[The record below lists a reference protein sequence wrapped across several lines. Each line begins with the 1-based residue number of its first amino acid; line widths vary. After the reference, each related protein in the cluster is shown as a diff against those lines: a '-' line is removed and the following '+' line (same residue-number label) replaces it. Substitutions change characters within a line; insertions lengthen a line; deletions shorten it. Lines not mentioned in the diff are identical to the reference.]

1 MMKTLSAIKA
11 DHLEQIKNYLR
22 EYLSKGHEVK
32 FIEQK
37 RDHYAA
43 YMLIEQG
50 LYTGGDYGQFESS
63 DGTVLK
69 PLLVNENYKLKSP
82 IEKLSYQYLYRADDF
97 YKHLQYDL
105 AVKLLTSIKD

>member
-1 MMKTLSAIKA
+1 MKTLSAIKA
-11 DHLEQIKNYLR
+11 DHLEQIKNYLKD
-22 EYLSKGHEVK
+22 YLSNGNQII
-32 FIEQK
+32 FIEPK
-37 RDHYAA
+37 EDHYAA

-69 PLLVNENYKLKSP
+69 SLLVNENYKLKSP
-82 IEKLSYQYLYRADDF
+82 IEKLSYQHLYRADDF

>member
-1 MMKTLSAIKA
+1 MPTLSAIKA
-11 DHLEQIKNYLR
+11 EHLEQIKSYLKD
-22 EYLSKGHEVK
+22 YLSQGHEVT

-37 RDHYAA
+37 DDHYSV

-69 PLLVNENYKLKSP
+69 SLLVNENYKLKSP
-82 IEKLSYQYLYRADDF
+82 VEKLSYQYMYRSDDF
-97 YKHLQYDL
+97 YKHLKYDL
-105 AVKLLTSIKD
+105 AVKLLTSIKN

>member
-1 MMKTLSAIKA
+1 MPTLSKIKA
-11 DHLEQIKNYLR
+11 EHLEQIKNYLR
-22 EYLSKGHEVK
+22 EYLSKGHEVT

-37 RDHYAA
+37 EDHYAA

-50 LYTGGDYGQFESS
+50 LYTGGDYGRFESS

-69 PLLVNENYKLKSP
+69 ALLINENYKLKSP
-82 IEKLSYQYLYRADDF
+82 VEKLSYQYFYQADDF

-105 AVKLLTSIKD
+105 AVKLLTSIKE

>member
-1 MMKTLSAIKA
+1 MPTLSAIKTE
-11 DHLEQIKNYLR
+11 HLEHIKDYLK
-22 EYLSKGHEVK
+22 EYLSNGNQIT

-37 RDHYAA
+37 KDHYAA

-50 LYTGGDYGQFESS
+50 LYTGGDYGRFESS
-63 DGTVLK
+63 DGTVLNA
-69 PLLVNENYKLKSP
+69 LIVNENYKIKSP
-82 IEKLSYQYLYRADDF
+82 VEKLIYQHLYRADDF

>member
-1 MMKTLSAIKA
+1 MPTLSAIKA
-11 DHLEQIKNYLR
+11 EHLEQIKNYLK
-22 EYLSKGHEVK
+22 EYLSQGREVT

-37 RDHYAA
+37 DDHYAA

-69 PLLVNENYKLKSP
+69 SLIVNENYKLQSP
-82 IEKLSYQYLYRADDF
+82 IDKLSYQYLYRSDDF

>member
-1 MMKTLSAIKA
+1 MTTAAELKA
-11 DHLEQIKNYLR
+11 AHLEQIKDYLK
-22 EYLSKGHEVK
+22 EYLSNGNEVT

-37 RDHYAA
+37 DDHYAA
-43 YMLIEQG
+43 YLLIEQG
-50 LYTGGDYGQFESS
+50 LYTGGDYGRFESS

-69 PLLVNENYKLKSP
+69 SLLVNENYKLKSP
-82 IEKLSYQYLYRADDF
+82 IEKLSYQHFYQVDDF

>member
-1 MMKTLSAIKA
+1 MPTLSAIKA
-11 DHLEQIKNYLR
+11 EHLEQIKNYLKD
-22 EYLSKGHEVK
+22 YLSKGNEVT

-37 RDHYAA
+37 DDHYAA

-69 PLLVNENYKLKSP
+69 SLLVNENYKLKSP
-82 IEKLSYQYLYRADDF
+82 IEKLSYQYLYRSDDF